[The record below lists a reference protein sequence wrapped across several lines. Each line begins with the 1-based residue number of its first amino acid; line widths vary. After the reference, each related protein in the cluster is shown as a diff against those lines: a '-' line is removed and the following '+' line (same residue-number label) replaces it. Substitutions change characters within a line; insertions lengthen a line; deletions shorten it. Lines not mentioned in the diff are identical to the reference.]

1 MTVKLAGVAGRAL
14 NRGLLLKRMV
24 KAPLHAY
31 RGLISPLLGP
41 RCRFFPSC
49 SAYALEAIDRHG
61 AGRGALLGVRRL
73 IRCHPW
79 CEGGYDPVPEVL
91 MKS

>member
-24 KAPLHAY
+24 KAPLYAY

-49 SAYALEAIDRHG
+49 SAYALEAINRYGPRRGFALSTLPMG
-61 AGRGALLGVRRL
+61 A
-73 IRCHPW
+73 
-79 CEGGYDPVPEVL
+79 
-91 MKS
+91 